1 MRSPYSSH
9 KPITK
14 SKTEFIT
21 SLTALNTVSVVS
33 LIHCHIA
40 SPPSLN
46 HSTLLYA
53 STNAAPIATIAPI
66 IKVTGENNTPN
77 TVPNAVKPAIIDGI
91 NPIKSNIGPTT
102 SASAAAMP
110 ATTAIVVLVSSDKLL
125 NQSTAFCIHSVIT
138 FTSGNNASPIE
149 IAAPSSPEDR
159 TN

>member
-33 LIHCHIA
+33 LIHCHTA
-40 SPPSLN
+40 STPSLN
-46 HSTLLYA
+46 YSTLLYA
-53 STNAAPIATIAPI
+53 STNAATIAIIAPI

-77 TVPNAVKPAIIDGI
+77 TVPNAVKPSIIDGI

-102 SASAAAMP
+102 SASAAATAVMI
-110 ATTAIVVLVSSDKLL
+110 AIVVLVSSDNPL
-125 NQSTAFCIHSVIT
+125 NQSANFVNHSVT
-138 FTSGNNASPIE
+138 FCTAGINAD
-149 IAAPSSPEDR
+149 PSAI
-159 TN
+159 